1 MMLYQDNETDFDDSE
16 SMYDEEINNQILDQI
31 VEAFRQKFNLDPNFI
46 RDTIL
51 LNLEDLQQAENILIQ
66 RSNLLG

>member
-31 VEAFRQKFNLDPNFI
+31 VEAFRQKFNLDQNFI
-46 RDTIL
+46 WDTIL

>member
-31 VEAFRQKFNLDPNFI
+31 VEAFRQKFNLDQNFI

>member
-31 VEAFRQKFNLDPNFI
+31 VEAFRQKFNLDQNFI

-51 LNLEDLQQAENILIQ
+51 FNLEDLQQAENILIQ